1 MVPAF
6 NAGRTIGGVIQRIQR
21 VTPGAT
27 ILVVDDGSDDDTAA
41 RALAARAAVATH
53 EYNQGKGRA
62 LATGLG
68 AALAL
73 DGIDYLIT
81 LDADGQHPPEAIAA
95 LLAPL
100 IAGTAD
106 LIVGARAREAGV
118 MPAGR
123 RFTNWLSSALVS
135 RATGARVPDSQSG
148 YRAMTRAVAD
158 AVRPS
163 GRRYEFE
170 TEFLLDAAAR
180 GFRIG
185 DVAIPAVYEGEES
198 HFRYFADTMRLAGVF
213 LRHWRQILRGGTTHH
228 ALRTTHASG
237 P

>member
-1 MVPAF
+1 VVVPAF
-6 NAGRTIGGVIQRIQR
+6 NAGRTIGQVIERIR
-21 VTPGAT
+21 KISPGAT
-27 ILVVDDGSDDDTAA
+27 ILVVDDGSDDDTAS

-73 DGIDYLIT
+73 DGVKYLVT
-81 LDADGQHPPEAIAA
+81 LDADGQHPPEAIPA

-100 IAGTAD
+100 QDGGAE
-106 LIVGARAREAGV
+106 LVVGARPREAGV

-135 RATGARVPDSQSG
+135 RATGAAVPDSQSG
-148 YRAMTRAVAD
+148 YRAMTRAVAE
-158 AVRPS
+158 AVQP
-163 GRRYEFE
+163 GGDRYEYE
-170 TEFLLDAAAR
+170 TEFLLGAAAR

-185 DVAIPAVYEGEES
+185 AVAIPAVYEGEDS
-198 HFRYFADTMRLAGVF
+198 HFRYFSDTMRLATVF
-213 LRHWRQILRGGTTHH
+213 LKHWRVILT
-228 ALRTTHASG
+228 G
-237 P
+237 PA